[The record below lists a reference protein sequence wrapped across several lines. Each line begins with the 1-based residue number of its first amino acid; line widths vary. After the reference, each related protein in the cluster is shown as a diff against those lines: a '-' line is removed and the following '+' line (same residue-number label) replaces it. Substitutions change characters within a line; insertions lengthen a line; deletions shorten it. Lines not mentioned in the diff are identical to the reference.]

1 LSVSSNCIWK
11 SKTRLKVSKTER
23 GPRERR
29 KTMREITSHLRRAM
43 TADASITVRNI
54 NLEARLR
61 LASYSA
67 IN

>member
-1 LSVSSNCIWK
+1 
-11 SKTRLKVSKTER
+11 
-23 GPRERR
+23 
-29 KTMREITSHLRRAM
+29 MREITSHLRRAM